1 MAVKIRMRRMGN
13 RNNPFY
19 RLVVADSRARR
30 DGPSVEV
37 LGFYNPVREPAEFS
51 IKEERAL
58 YWLKQGAKM
67 SDTVKSLFKRQ
78 GVLAKFTGVSYA
90 SLKSEGEPIS
100 KKARRKAKKATAAKE
115 QPAEE
120 APAAAAE
127 AKPAEE
133 PSPVAEGEAAEAP
146 AESPEKESGES

>member
-30 DGPSVEV
+30 DGPAVEV

-51 IKEERAL
+51 VKEERAL
-58 YWLKQGAKM
+58 YWLQQGAKM

-78 GVLAKFTGVSYA
+78 GVLEKFTGIHYT
-90 SLKSEGEPIS
+90 SLKTEGELVS
-100 KKARRKAKKATAAKE
+100 KKAKRKARKAAAAPEEK
-115 QPAEE
+115 PAEE
-120 APAAAAE
+120 APAAAAPAAE
-127 AKPAEE
+127 AE
-133 PSPVAEGEAAEAP
+133 EAP
-146 AESPEKESGES
+146 AETPAEATEKESAE

>member
-37 LGFYNPVREPAEFS
+37 LGFYNPVRQPAEFS

-78 GVLAKFTGVSYA
+78 GILGKFTGVHYA
-90 SLKSEGEPIS
+90 SLKTEGEGIS
-100 KKARRKAKKATAAKE
+100 KKARRKAKKATAAKD

-120 APAAAAE
+120 APAAAPPAAQEEGPPE
-127 AKPAEE
+127 A
-133 PSPVAEGEAAEAP
+133 AP
-146 AESPEKESGES
+146 AESPAEAPEKESTES

>member
-37 LGFYNPVREPAEFS
+37 LGFYNPVRQPAEFS
-51 IKEERAL
+51 IQEERAL
-58 YWLKQGAKM
+58 YWLRQGAKM

-78 GVLAKFTGVSYA
+78 GILGKFTGVSYG
-90 SLKSEGEPIS
+90 SLKSEGEPLS
-100 KKARRKAKKATAAKE
+100 KKARKKAKQAS
-115 QPAEE
+115 
-120 APAAAAE
+120 AAAE
-127 AKPAEE
+127 APPEEAESAAATAE
-133 PSPVAEGEAAEAP
+133 APLAPAEGEIAEAT
-146 AESPEKESGES
+146 AESPEKAGTES